1 MTRLLRNHPLRV
13 ALVLASMFIAGLIGL
28 LAVVTISFQ
37 ESGPTTIA
45 SSALAEEAAAD
56 AQLYV
61 NPHIL
66 GVTCPGSTL
75 RAGSRVLCTAEL
87 RAVDHRLEYRLLS
100 VDVVRE
106 EGEISAELG
115 SDSFVSRA
123 AGG

>member
-37 ESGPTTIA
+37 ESGPTSIRLLRA
-45 SSALAEEAAAD
+45 GRRGRRRRSALC
-56 AQLYV
+56 QPPL
-61 NPHIL
+61 L